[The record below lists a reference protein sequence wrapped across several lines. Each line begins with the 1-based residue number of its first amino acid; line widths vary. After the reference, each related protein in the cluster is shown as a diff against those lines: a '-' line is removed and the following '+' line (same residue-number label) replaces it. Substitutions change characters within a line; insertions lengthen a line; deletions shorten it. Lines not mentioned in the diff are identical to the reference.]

1 MFPAGESVIPGEPS
15 TSSVKSNKQTI
26 AANVEGYSNAMK
38 EEAIAKNNL
47 GLFPETPNAVSEPL
61 ETSSAGIATELVLG
75 VPGGGVSDSGGTE
88 HQLGEKQ

>member
-1 MFPAGESVIPGEPS
+1 MMIPGEPS

-26 AANVEGYSNAMK
+26 AANVEGYSNSMK

-47 GLFPETPNAVSEPL
+47 GLLLETPNAGSEPL

-88 HQLGEKQ
+88 HQLGEK